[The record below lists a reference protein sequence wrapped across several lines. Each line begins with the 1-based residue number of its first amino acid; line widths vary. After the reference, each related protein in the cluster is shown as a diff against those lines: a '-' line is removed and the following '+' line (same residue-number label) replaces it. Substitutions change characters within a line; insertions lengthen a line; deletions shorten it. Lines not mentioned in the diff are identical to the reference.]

1 MMRLIPPAFLFGGLR
16 AAGLVA
22 FRGDGEPS
30 PDAEKLAALRAAQ
43 MAHEAEVRW
52 YRRDNR
58 LTGEE
63 LRALRAKK
71 GVGPVRK
78 IRKIS

>member
-1 MMRLIPPAFLFGGLR
+1 M
-16 AAGLVA
+16 AG
-22 FRGDGEPS
+22 E
-30 PDAEKLAALRAAQ
+30 
-43 MAHEAEVRW
+43 AHPRS
-52 YRRDNR
+52 YRRNNR
-58 LTGEE
+58 LTGAE

>member
-1 MMRLIPPAFLFGGLR
+1 MRRLPPSFIFGALG
-16 AAGLVA
+16 AAGLIA
-22 FRGDGEPS
+22 SRGDGEPS
-30 PDAEKLAALRAAQ
+30 TDSAKLAALRAAQ
-43 MAHEAEVRW
+43 MAGEAHPRS
-52 YRRDNR
+52 YRRNNR
-58 LTGEE
+58 LTGAE